1 MPQDRKDTEMS
12 FPHKISQEVEGELEW
27 SMGEPFD
34 HLEKLQGLSDGEK
47 GEKALL
53 HSRLNEQSQ
62 LICILK
68 KRADDQLLRCKALEQ
83 INTELEEM
91 RRGDALRLENQTRR
105 VQLLEQ
111 RFMDLAANHEDMIHF
126 KDEHKRQNKQLREE
140 NRRLRQEND
149 SLFNQPLKEKEAELA
164 QLSSEFKKLSMEMEA
179 LKENYQ
185 QDCRSAQEQE
195 KELLEAQRQ
204 QTTAHTKEMASLKSQ
219 LETLEK
225 KHRHVTEQL
234 ERAEKQ
240 LREADGSLQAKLQVL
255 RKEKEEL
262 LNLAM
267 ERGKVL
273 QEKQREILQLEKK
286 VGDIEKAR
294 QTAELRFK
302 TEAAMVDSNLR
313 VRDLKFRLDGAKQAH
328 ADLRMQFEAYRKHST
343 ELLNKEKELNTKLR
357 HFVA

>member
-1 MPQDRKDTEMS
+1 MPQDRKDAEMS
-12 FPHKISQEVEGELEW
+12 FPHKIPKEVEGELEW
-27 SMGEPFD
+27 SMGDPFD
-34 HLEKLQGLSDGEK
+34 HLEKLHGLSDGEK

-53 HSRLNEQSQ
+53 HSRINEQSQ

-83 INTELEEM
+83 VNTELEEM
-91 RRGDALRLENQTRR
+91 RMADALRLESQTRR
-105 VQLLEQ
+105 VQQLEQ

-140 NRRLRQEND
+140 NRRLRQENE
-149 SLFNQPLKEKEAELA
+149 SLFSQPLKEKEAELA
-164 QLSSEFKKLSMEMEA
+164 QLSSEFKKLSMAMEA

-185 QDCRSAQEQE
+185 QDCHSAEERE

-204 QTTAHTKEMASLKSQ
+204 QIRAHIKEKDSLKSQ
-219 LETLEK
+219 LEILEK
-225 KHRHVTEQL
+225 KHRHATQRLEQ
-234 ERAEKQ
+234 AEKQ
-240 LREADGSLQAKLQVL
+240 LREADSSLQAKLEVL
-255 RKEKEEL
+255 TKEKEEL

-267 ERGKVL
+267 ERGKLL

-286 VGDIEKAR
+286 AEDMEKAK
-294 QTAELRFK
+294 QAAELQFE

-313 VRDLKFRLDGAKQAH
+313 VRDLKFRLDGAEQAYTE
-328 ADLRMQFEAYRKHST
+328 LRMHFEAYRKHST

-357 HFVA
+357 HFMA